1 MDTSLQ
7 AELEKEAQE
16 KFDKLLKKK
25 SKSSVREGKLNRK
38 EPEEEV
44 DLIPFFGNLDV
55 KGLTARESPFLLPV
69 DFRDQVSPLTPF
81 SCQLAVH
88 LA

>member
-25 SKSSVREGKLNRK
+25 SKSSVREEKLNRK
-38 EPEEEV
+38 DPGKEV
-44 DLIPFFGNLDV
+44 DLIPFFGNWDI
-55 KGLTARESPFLLPV
+55 KGLKSRESPFLLPV
-69 DFRDQVSPLTPF
+69 DFRDQVSP
-81 SCQLAVH
+81 
-88 LA
+88 